1 MPAIAYRPKAFMSA
15 RAYRPR
21 SFKRA
26 RSYHQRAFKKQVST
40 IPAFKRARAYCPRAV
55 KRARAYHPRAIKRAR
70 AYRPRALRSDG
81 YSSATSCGSVSLVTG
96 ESSTVFHEEIGLPHP
111 HLLPPGLWLGAGRTV
126 KNNKQV
132 QVDEPDDLK
141 LAPHSFVIH
150 RGSVGKYVQELTR
163 DFRKV
168 MEPYTAS
175 SLKARRKNSLKDFVS
190 VSGILHVSHLCVFTH
205 TDISTY
211 MKLANLPRGPTL
223 TFKVHNYSLSRDVAS
238 MLKKQMVFDRVF
250 KNSPLIVLNSFSG
263 EGMHLKLMA
272 SMFQNMFP
280 TINVTKVN
288 LSTIRRCVLLNYNP
302 TSKLIDFRHY
312 VIKLVP
318 VGLSRGVKKIVQNKV
333 PNLGRLGNISE
344 FFTKSNMLSESEY
357 EDDPSS
363 HVVLPQTLTSRGNI
377 AGGQSGIR
385 VHELGPRLTLQLM
398 KVEDGLMN
406 GEVLFH
412 ELIQKTDEEKLFIKK
427 KRDEKSKLK
436 EKRKKTQEENTKKKI
451 HMKEEQKQK
460 TLKGMQRKNNELEA
474 DVMMKKAVLESNQ
487 TGAQED
493 DDDAAWYRQEVGEE
507 PDTGVF

>member
-1 MPAIAYRPKAFMSA
+1 MG
-15 RAYRPR
+15 R
-21 SFKRA
+21 S
-26 RSYHQRAFKKQVST
+26 
-40 IPAFKRARAYCPRAV
+40 
-55 KRARAYHPRAIKRAR
+55 
-70 AYRPRALRSDG
+70 
-81 YSSATSCGSVSLVTG
+81 
-96 ESSTVFHEEIGLPHP
+96 
-111 HLLPPGLWLGAGRTV
+111 V

-132 QVDEPDDLK
+132 QVDESDDLK

-150 RGSVGKYVQELTR
+150 RGSVGKYVQELTK

-168 MEPYTAS
+168 MEPFTAS
-175 SLKARRKNSLKDFVS
+175 SLKVRRKNSLKDFVS
-190 VSGILHVSHLCVFTH
+190 VSGILHVSHLCTFTH

-238 MLKKQMVFDRVF
+238 MLKKQMVFDRAF

-318 VGLSRGVKKIVQNKV
+318 IGLSRGVKKIVQNKV

-344 FFTKSNMLSESEY
+344 FFTKSSMLSESEY

-377 AGGQSGIR
+377 AGRQSGIR

-406 GEVLFH
+406 GDVLFH

-427 KRDEKSKLK
+427 KRE
-436 EKRKKTQEENTKKKI
+436 EKRFEQITLHIITIDYINSTQ
-451 HMKEEQKQK
+451 
-460 TLKGMQRKNNELEA
+460 
-474 DVMMKKAVLESNQ
+474 SN
-487 TGAQED
+487 
-493 DDDAAWYRQEVGEE
+493 
-507 PDTGVF
+507 

>member
-1 MPAIAYRPKAFMSA
+1 MPRIRHISERGNGTYSPMIHTNDSGHSIMFQCN
-15 RAYRPR
+15 PR
-21 SFKRA
+21 
-26 RSYHQRAFKKQVST
+26 VSNGVET
-40 IPAFKRARAYCPRAV
+40 VIEQ
-55 KRARAYHPRAIKRAR
+55 
-70 AYRPRALRSDG
+70 
-81 YSSATSCGSVSLVTG
+81 ATSDVMPCFPFFV
-96 ESSTVFHEEIGLPHP
+96 H
-111 HLLPPGLWLGAGRTV
+111 GRTV

-190 VSGILHVSHLCVFTH
+190 VSGILHVSHLCIFTH

-412 ELIQKTDEEKLFIKK
+412 ELVQKTDEEKLFIKK
-427 KRDEKSKLK
+427 KRDEKRKLK

-451 HMKEEQKQK
+451 HMKEELKQK
-460 TLKGMQRKNNELEA
+460 TLKGMQRRNNELEA

-487 TGAQED
+487 TGTQED

-507 PDTGVF
+507 PDTGKLRCTFYTHSPDEF